1 MISTENGNNGMVMP
15 VAPMYGGGYGNTG
28 GFGFDNGNGAWW
40 ILLFF
45 IFAAMGG
52 NGWGNNFGGGGAM
65 PYILNNSTNNDVQRG
80 FDQAALTNGI
90 GNLSTAVTTG
100 FAGVN
105 QNLCSGFAGVNQGV
119 ANGFAQAEIANN
131 ARQIADMNQNFQ
143 AQIANMQQ
151 MNALQAQ
158 FAQCCCDNRLAT
170 ANLNATILSENC
182 ADRNALSEA
191 MMTMTAANTANNQRL
206 IDTINSSTQGLY
218 NKICQIEMD
227 GKNDRIADLQR
238 QLTASDTRAEIAA
251 LKGAILNDNTAQTN
265 TLENYLNPPARPAYI
280 VQNPNGCN
288 CNNYYPNQ
296 CCAG

>member
-1 MISTENGNNGMVMP
+1 MISTENGNMVMP
-15 VAPMYGGGYGNTG
+15 VSPMTNGTNS

-90 GNLSTAVTTG
+90 GNLSTAMTNG

-105 QNLCSGFAGVNQGV
+105 QNLCSGFAGVNQSV
-119 ANGFAQAEIANN
+119 SNGFAQAEIANN

-143 AQIANMQQ
+143 SQIANMQQ
-151 MNALQAQ
+151 MNALQSQ

-170 ANLNATILSENC
+170 ANLTATVLSENC
-182 ADRNALSEA
+182 ADRNALAEA
-191 MMTMTAANTANNQRL
+191 MMNLTISNNANTQRL
-206 IDTINSSTQGLY
+206 VDTVTNSTQGLY

-238 QLTASDTRAEIAA
+238 QLTAADTRAEIAA

-288 CNNYYPNQ
+288 CNNYYPNP
-296 CCAG
+296 CCNG

>member
-1 MISTENGNNGMVMP
+1 MISTENGNMVMP
-15 VAPMYGGGYGNTG
+15 VSPMMNGANN

-90 GNLSTAVTTG
+90 GNLSTAMTNG

-143 AQIANMQQ
+143 SQIANMQQ
-151 MNALQAQ
+151 MNALQSQ

-170 ANLNATILSENC
+170 ANLTATVLSENC
-182 ADRNALSEA
+182 ADRNALAEA
-191 MMTMTAANTANNQRL
+191 MMNLTMSNNANTQRL
-206 IDTINSSTQGLY
+206 VDTVTNSTQGLY

-238 QLTASDTRAEIAA
+238 QLTAADTRAEIAA

-288 CNNYYPNQ
+288 CNNYYPNP
-296 CCAG
+296 CCNG

>member
-15 VAPMYGGGYGNTG
+15 VAPMYGGGYNNNG

-90 GNLSTAVTTG
+90 GNLSTAMTNG

-105 QNLCSGFAGVNQGV
+105 QNLCSGFAGVNQSV
-119 ANGFAQAEIANN
+119 SNGFAQAEIANN

-143 AQIANMQQ
+143 SQIANMQQ
-151 MNALQAQ
+151 MNALQSQ

-170 ANLNATILSENC
+170 ANLTATVLSENC
-182 ADRNALSEA
+182 ADRNALAEA
-191 MMTMTAANTANNQRL
+191 MMNLTMSNNANTQRL
-206 IDTINSSTQGLY
+206 VDTVTNSTQGLY

-238 QLTASDTRAEIAA
+238 QLTAADTRAEIAA

-288 CNNYYPNQ
+288 CNNYYPNP
-296 CCAG
+296 CCNG

>member
-1 MISTENGNNGMVMP
+1 MISTENGNMVMP
-15 VAPMYGGGYGNTG
+15 VGPMANN

-90 GNLSTAVTTG
+90 GNLNTAVTTG

-105 QNLCSGFAGVNQGV
+105 QNLCSGFAGVNQSV
-119 ANGFAQAEIANN
+119 SNGFAQAEIANN

-143 AQIANMQQ
+143 SQIANMQQ
-151 MNALQAQ
+151 MNALQSQ

-170 ANLNATILSENC
+170 ANLNSTILSENC
-182 ADRNALSEA
+182 ADRNALAEA
-191 MMTMTAANTANNQRL
+191 MMNLTMSNNANTQRL
-206 IDTINSSTQGLY
+206 VDTVTNSTQGLY

-288 CNNYYPNQ
+288 CNNYYPNP
-296 CCAG
+296 CCNG

>member
-1 MISTENGNNGMVMP
+1 MISTENGNMVMP
-15 VAPMYGGGYGNTG
+15 VSPMMNGSNN

-90 GNLSTAVTTG
+90 GNLSTAMTNG

-143 AQIANMQQ
+143 SQIANMQQ
-151 MNALQAQ
+151 MNALQSQ

-170 ANLNATILSENC
+170 ANLTATVLSENC
-182 ADRNALSEA
+182 ADRNALAEA
-191 MMTMTAANTANNQRL
+191 MMNLTMSNNANTQRL
-206 IDTINSSTQGLY
+206 VDTVTNSTQGLY

-238 QLTASDTRAEIAA
+238 QLTAADTRAEIAA

-288 CNNYYPNQ
+288 CNNYYPNP
-296 CCAG
+296 CCNG

>member
-1 MISTENGNNGMVMP
+1 MISTENGNGMVMP
-15 VAPMYGGGYGNTG
+15 VAPMYGGGYGNNG

-90 GNLSTAVTTG
+90 GNLNTAVTTG

-151 MNALQAQ
+151 MNALQSQ

-191 MMTMTAANTANNQRL
+191 ILNLTMANNASTQRL
-206 IDTINSSTQGLY
+206 IDTINTSTQGVY

-238 QLTASDTRAEIAA
+238 QLTASDTKAEIAA
-251 LKGAILNDNTAQTN
+251 LKGAILNDNALQTN
-265 TLENYLNPPARPAYI
+265 AIENYVRPQANPAYI

>member
-1 MISTENGNNGMVMP
+1 MISTENGNMVMP
-15 VAPMYGGGYGNTG
+15 VSPMCGGNYGNNG
-28 GFGFDNGNGAWW
+28 GFGLDNGNGAWW

-90 GNLSTAVTTG
+90 GNLNTAMTNG

-143 AQIANMQQ
+143 SQIANMQQ
-151 MNALQAQ
+151 MNALQSQ

-170 ANLNATILSENC
+170 ANLNSTILSENC

-191 MMTMTAANTANNQRL
+191 ILNLTMANNASTQRL
-206 IDTINSSTQGLY
+206 IDTINTSTQGVY

-288 CNNYYPNQ
+288 CNNYYPNP
-296 CCAG
+296 CCNG

>member
-1 MISTENGNNGMVMP
+1 MISTENGNMVMP
-15 VAPMYGGGYGNTG
+15 VSPMMNGANN

-90 GNLSTAVTTG
+90 GNLSTAMTNG

-105 QNLCSGFAGVNQGV
+105 QNLCSGFAGVNQSV

-131 ARQIADMNQNFQ
+131 TRQIADMNQNFQ
-143 AQIANMQQ
+143 SQITNMQQ
-151 MNALQAQ
+151 MNALQSQ

-170 ANLNATILSENC
+170 ANLTATVLSENC
-182 ADRNALSEA
+182 ADRNALAEA
-191 MMTMTAANTANNQRL
+191 MMNLTMSNNANTQRL
-206 IDTINSSTQGLY
+206 VDTVTNSTQGLY

-238 QLTASDTRAEIAA
+238 QLTAADTRAEIAA

-288 CNNYYPNQ
+288 CNNYYPNP
-296 CCAG
+296 CCNG

>member
-1 MISTENGNNGMVMP
+1 MISTENGNMVMP
-15 VAPMYGGGYGNTG
+15 VSPMMNGANS

-90 GNLSTAVTTG
+90 GNLSTAMANG

-143 AQIANMQQ
+143 SQIANMQQ
-151 MNALQAQ
+151 MNALQSQ

-170 ANLNATILSENC
+170 ANLTATVLSENC
-182 ADRNALSEA
+182 ADRNALAEA
-191 MMTMTAANTANNQRL
+191 MMNLTMSNNANTQRL
-206 IDTINSSTQGLY
+206 VDTVTNSTQGLY

-238 QLTASDTRAEIAA
+238 QLTAADTRAEIAA

-288 CNNYYPNQ
+288 CNNYYPNP
-296 CCAG
+296 CCNG

>member
-1 MISTENGNNGMVMP
+1 MISTENGNMVMP
-15 VAPMYGGGYGNTG
+15 VSPMMNGANN

-90 GNLSTAVTTG
+90 GNLSTAMTNG

-105 QNLCSGFAGVNQGV
+105 QNLCSGFAGVNQSV

-131 ARQIADMNQNFQ
+131 TRQIADMNQNFQ
-143 AQIANMQQ
+143 SQIANMQQ
-151 MNALQAQ
+151 MNALQSQ

-170 ANLNATILSENC
+170 ANLTATVLSENC
-182 ADRNALSEA
+182 ADRNALAEA
-191 MMTMTAANTANNQRL
+191 MMNLTMSNNANTQRL
-206 IDTINSSTQGLY
+206 VDTVTNSTQGLY

-238 QLTASDTRAEIAA
+238 QLTAADTRAEIAA

-288 CNNYYPNQ
+288 CNNYYPNP
-296 CCAG
+296 CCNG

>member
-1 MISTENGNNGMVMP
+1 MISTENGNMVMP
-15 VAPMYGGGYGNTG
+15 VSPMMNGSNG

-52 NGWGNNFGGGGAM
+52 NGWGNNSSNGCGGAM

-90 GNLSTAVTTG
+90 GNLSTAMTNG

-143 AQIANMQQ
+143 SQIANMQQ
-151 MNALQAQ
+151 MNALQSQ
-158 FAQCCCDNRLAT
+158 FAQCCCDNRLST
-170 ANLNATILSENC
+170 ANLTATVLSENC
-182 ADRNALSEA
+182 ADRNALTEA
-191 MMTMTAANTANNQRL
+191 MMNLTISNNANTQRL
-206 IDTINSSTQGLY
+206 VDTVTNSTQGLY

-227 GKNDRIADLQR
+227 GKNDRISDLQR
-238 QLTASDTRAEIAA
+238 QLTAADTRAEIAA
-251 LKGAILNDNTAQTN
+251 LKGAILNDNTTQTN

-288 CNNYYPNQ
+288 CNNYYPNP
-296 CCAG
+296 CCNG

>member
-1 MISTENGNNGMVMP
+1 MISTENGNMVMP
-15 VAPMYGGGYGNTG
+15 VAPMYGGGYNNNG

-52 NGWGNNFGGGGAM
+52 NGWSNNSCGGGGAM

-80 FDQAALTNGI
+80 FNQAALTNGI
-90 GNLSTAVTTG
+90 GNLSTAMTNG

-143 AQIANMQQ
+143 SQIANMQQ
-151 MNALQAQ
+151 MNALQSQ

-170 ANLNATILSENC
+170 ANLTATVLSENC
-182 ADRNALSEA
+182 ADRNALAEA
-191 MMTMTAANTANNQRL
+191 MMNLTISNNANTQRL
-206 IDTINSSTQGLY
+206 VDTVTNSTQGLY

-238 QLTASDTRAEIAA
+238 QLTAADTRAEIAA

-265 TLENYLNPPARPAYI
+265 TLENYFNPPARPAYI

-288 CNNYYPNQ
+288 CNNYYPNP
-296 CCAG
+296 CCNG

>member
-1 MISTENGNNGMVMP
+1 MISTENGNMVMP
-15 VAPMYGGGYGNTG
+15 VGPMCGNGYNNG

-90 GNLSTAVTTG
+90 GNLSTAMTNG

-105 QNLCSGFAGVNQGV
+105 QNLCSGFAGVNQSV
-119 ANGFAQAEIANN
+119 SNGFAQAEIANN

-143 AQIANMQQ
+143 SQIANMQQ
-151 MNALQAQ
+151 MNALQSQ

-170 ANLNATILSENC
+170 ANLNSTILSENC
-182 ADRNALSEA
+182 ADRNALAEA
-191 MMTMTAANTANNQRL
+191 MMNLTMSNNANTQRL
-206 IDTINSSTQGLY
+206 VDTVTNSTQGLY

-238 QLTASDTRAEIAA
+238 QLTAADTRAEIAA

-288 CNNYYPNQ
+288 CNNYYPNP
-296 CCAG
+296 CCNG

>member
-1 MISTENGNNGMVMP
+1 MISTENGNMVMP
-15 VAPMYGGGYGNTG
+15 VSPMMNGANN

-90 GNLSTAVTTG
+90 GNLSTAITNG

-143 AQIANMQQ
+143 SQIANMQQ
-151 MNALQAQ
+151 MNGLQSQ
-158 FAQCCCDNRLAT
+158 LAQCCCDNRLAT
-170 ANLNATILSENC
+170 ANLTATVLSENC
-182 ADRNALSEA
+182 ADRNALAEA
-191 MMTMTAANTANNQRL
+191 MMNLTMSNNANTQRL
-206 IDTINSSTQGLY
+206 VDTVTNSTQGLY

-238 QLTASDTRAEIAA
+238 QLTAADTRAEIAA

-288 CNNYYPNQ
+288 CNNYYPNP
-296 CCAG
+296 CCNG

>member
-1 MISTENGNNGMVMP
+1 MISTENGNMVMP
-15 VAPMYGGGYGNTG
+15 LIPMCGGGYNNN

-90 GNLSTAVTTG
+90 GNLSTAMTNG

-105 QNLCSGFAGVNQGV
+105 QNLCSGFAGVNQSV
-119 ANGFAQAEIANN
+119 SNGFAQAEIANN

-143 AQIANMQQ
+143 SQIASMQQ
-151 MNALQAQ
+151 MNALQSQ

-170 ANLNATILSENC
+170 ANLTATVLSENC
-182 ADRNALSEA
+182 ADRNALAEA
-191 MMTMTAANTANNQRL
+191 MMNLTMSNNANTQRL
-206 IDTINSSTQGLY
+206 VDTVTNSTQGLY

-238 QLTASDTRAEIAA
+238 QLTAADTRAEIAA
-251 LKGAILNDNTAQTN
+251 LRGAILNDNTAQTN

-288 CNNYYPNQ
+288 CNNYYPNP
-296 CCAG
+296 CCNG

>member
-1 MISTENGNNGMVMP
+1 MATM
-15 VAPMYGGGYGNTG
+15 
-28 GFGFDNGNGAWW
+28 
-40 ILLFF
+40 
-45 IFAAMGG
+45 AAMGG
-52 NGWGNNFGGGGAM
+52 NGWGNNFGGGGGAM

-90 GNLSTAVTTG
+90 GNLSTAMTNG

-143 AQIANMQQ
+143 SQIANMQQ
-151 MNALQAQ
+151 MNALQSQ

-170 ANLNATILSENC
+170 ANLTATVLSENC
-182 ADRNALSEA
+182 ADRNALAEA
-191 MMTMTAANTANNQRL
+191 MMNLTMSNNANTQQL
-206 IDTINSSTQGLY
+206 VDTVTNSTQGLY

-238 QLTASDTRAEIAA
+238 QLTAADTRAEIAA
-251 LKGAILNDNTAQTN
+251 LKGAILNDNTTQTN

-288 CNNYYPNQ
+288 CNNYYPNP
-296 CCAG
+296 CCNG